1 MTQLKEKVIE
11 IQAQAVKQADMEE
24 IIKEKLIP
32 VVNKIE

>member
-1 MTQLKEKVIE
+1 MTELKGKVIE